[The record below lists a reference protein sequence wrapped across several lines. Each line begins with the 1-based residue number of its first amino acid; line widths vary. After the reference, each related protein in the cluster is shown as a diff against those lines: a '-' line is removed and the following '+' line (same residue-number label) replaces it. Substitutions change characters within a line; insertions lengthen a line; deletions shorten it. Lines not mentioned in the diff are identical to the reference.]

1 MKPLI
6 SQLLA
11 SQLFRFA
18 QVGAA
23 GFVVDWLCLS
33 FFLWLGTGFLI
44 GRGLSYFCAATATW
58 AMNRIW
64 TFANTDESRVRQWAR
79 FLAANAV
86 GGSINYGASAIL
98 AIRFPD
104 TIGPHPII
112 AVAVG
117 SLSGLIVNFGLS
129 RRFVFGSGSTS

>member
-1 MKPLI
+1 M
-6 SQLLA
+6 

-23 GFVVDWLCLS
+23 GFLVDWLCLS
-33 FFLWLGTGFLI
+33 LFLWLGTGFLL
-44 GRGLSYFCAATATW
+44 GRGLSYFCAATSTW

-64 TFANTDESRVRQWAR
+64 TFAGSEEPPLRQWGR

-86 GGSINYGASAIL
+86 GGSINYGVSAFL
-98 AIRFPD
+98 ALSLPD
-104 TIGPHPII
+104 VIGPHPVI
-112 AVAVG
+112 AVAAG

-129 RRFVFGSGSTS
+129 RRFVFRSGSAG